1 MVLIKQY
8 TKIPIKTGRENV
20 FIYNIGSPAG
30 AFANVRF
37 AIFIR
42 FIDSDVRRTIVFK
55 NSLKKILKL
64 IEYIKYCVPSGD
76 LFDTELHDSS

>member
-42 FIDSDVRRTIVFK
+42 FIDSDARRTEVFK

-64 IEYIKYCVPSGD
+64 IEYIKYFVPSGD
-76 LFDTELHDSS
+76 LFDTEVHDSS

>member
-20 FIYNIGSPAG
+20 FVEHIGSPAG

-37 AIFIR
+37 AILITFT
-42 FIDSDVRRTIVFK
+42 DSDARRTEAFK
-55 NSLKKILKL
+55 NSLKIMQINRIYKTLCSFWRFI
-64 IEYIKYCVPSGD
+64 
-76 LFDTELHDSS
+76 

>member
-37 AIFIR
+37 DIFIR
-42 FIDSDVRRTIVFK
+42 FIDSDARRTEVFK
-55 NSLKKILKL
+55 NSLKNTQIN
-64 IEYIKYCVPSGD
+64 
-76 LFDTELHDSS
+76 

>member
-42 FIDSDVRRTIVFK
+42 FIDSDARRTEAFK
-55 NSLKKILKL
+55 NSLKK
-64 IEYIKYCVPSGD
+64 YSN
-76 LFDTELHDSS
+76 